1 MTPLEYHGA
10 VAQLGARLTGSQEV
24 GGSNPPSSTTKTTEA
39 MKMVSVFFFSR
50 LTHLA
55 LEAPPSIP
63 STFTTEG
70 TDSITI
76 ETVTIRREADGC
88 VGAADLMRQ
97 RARRVLP
104 RADGAPLTKG

>member
-1 MTPLEYHGA
+1 M
-10 VAQLGARLTGSQEV
+10 
-24 GGSNPPSSTTKTTEA
+24 
-39 MKMVSVFFFSR
+39 
-50 LTHLA
+50 
-55 LEAPPSIP
+55 EAPPSIP